1 MQGPSERAP
10 EVPLRWVASR
20 GGGGTSAPRRAVAL
34 VLLLLILAWSWTL
47 SEVRL
52 QLLFEEPA
60 RRAVLAFVRGLFP
73 PDLDAVFLLIAL
85 RAAVRTLSI
94 AVCGTVLSVLLG
106 FPLAVLATPALFRRG
121 VLASPDDRGPWPLLL
136 GWASLG
142 AHALLRILRAV
153 PDVLWA
159 LLFVVAFGLGPLAG
173 ALALGVNYAGVVGRV
188 FADLFDESPP
198 PVLEALHAGGA
209 SRLQIF
215 LLAILP
221 QAAPGVLGYALYSFE
236 CCVRA
241 ASVLGFIGA
250 GGIGYELSVSMRLFE
265 YGQLS
270 TLLAV
275 WLVLILATDWLS
287 RRLRRGLR
295 RAGESRVATIAPPD
309 SGPAVEGTRARPGLA
324 RTPGRL
330 LLVLGVAAVGLSLAD
345 AGFFAA
351 ADAPNAVSRLAR
363 LARFAGQLIP
373 PDLSWPFL
381 RTLGAPLAQTV
392 AISIV
397 GTLFGL
403 LLGGALA
410 VPAISTLAFDPPEEP
425 GRLRGLGQLTR
436 AALYTG
442 ARTTL
447 ALLRAIPEL
456 LWVLLCIIAV
466 GLGPFAGALALG
478 LHTAGVL
485 GKLFAETLEEVE
497 PRSLLALRATGAGR
511 LQILLCGMLP
521 QARGTLS
528 SYLLLRWE
536 NNLRA
541 SAVVGLVGGGGLG
554 LLLHNSV
561 QLAFY
566 PRVATLV
573 LLVYGLVAGTD
584 LVSERLRA
592 ATRQLEPE
600 RRLRRARQLR
610 IQGA

>member
-1 MQGPSERAP
+1 MELPRLETLGQLERA
-10 EVPLRWVASR
+10 LGWRWRSSL
-20 GGGGTSAPRRAVAL
+20 GGGTSAPRRAAAL
-34 VLLLLILAWSWTL
+34 ALLLGLLAWSWSL
-47 SEVRL
+47 AEVRP
-52 QLLFEEPA
+52 QILFEEPA
-60 RRAVLAFVRGLFP
+60 RRALLAFVGGLFP
-73 PDLDAVFLLIAL
+73 PALDAAFLLVGL
-85 RAAVRTLSI
+85 RAALRTLSI
-94 AVCGTVLSVLLG
+94 AICGTVLSVLLG

-121 VLASPDDRGPWPLLL
+121 VLAPPDDQGPWPLLL
-136 GWASLG
+136 GWGSLS
-142 AHALLRILRAV
+142 ARALLRFLRAI

-198 PVLEALHAGGA
+198 KPLEALHAGGA

-221 QAAPGVLGYALYSFE
+221 QAAPGVLAYTLYSFE

-265 YGQLS
+265 YQQLS
-270 TLLAV
+270 TLLGI
-275 WLVLILATDWLS
+275 WLILILATDWLS
-287 RRLRRGLR
+287 RRLRRSLW
-295 RAGESRVATIAPPD
+295 RAGESRAETARPPG
-309 SGPAVEGTRARPGLA
+309 SGPCPATPGLS
-324 RTPGRL
+324 RTPGQL
-330 LLVLGVAAVGLSLAD
+330 LLVLALVAVGMSLAD
-345 AGFFAA
+345 AGFFSAG
-351 ADAPNAVSRLAR
+351 DGPNSVPRLAR
-363 LARFAGQLIP
+363 LARFAGQLLP

-381 RTLGAPLAQTV
+381 RTLGTPLAQTV

-397 GTLFGL
+397 GTLLGL
-403 LLGGALA
+403 FLGGALA
-410 VPAISTLAFDPPEEP
+410 IPATSTLAFDPPEEP
-425 GRLRGLGQLTR
+425 GRRSRAGRFAR
-436 AALYTG
+436 AALYSG

-456 LWVLLCIIAV
+456 LWVLLCIVAV

-497 PRSLLALRATGAGR
+497 PRSLLALRATGAGG
-511 LQILLCGMLP
+511 LQLLLCGMLP
-521 QARGTLS
+521 QARATLA

-541 SAVVGLVGGGGLG
+541 AAVVGLVGGGGLG

-573 LLVYGLVAGTD
+573 LLVYGLVAATD
-584 LVSERLRA
+584 LVSERLRL
-592 ATRQLEPE
+592 ATRQLEPG
-600 RRLRRARQLR
+600 RRLRRARS
-610 IQGA
+610 QGA